1 MKTKRQS
8 FGSESDRTWVFAW
21 IRIRISLKRN
31 WVKKGIFNS
40 WSRTIQDINTF
51 FCQFLSNYTW
61 IFLVEVWIWTKFV
74 ADRIQPHIH
83 LNTYVIYE
91 YIYVCRVLFNSLGPP
106 ATFYLKRST
115 EGVDRVKI
123 IFQILLKHIHTVWIK
138 QIFIPFI
145 PLIDRNLSWSI
156 WSVTS
161 KVFFP
166 AWRTSFESILAIA
179 RGKHSTGSL
188 CMMYHLMIWYL

>member
-106 ATFYLKRST
+106 ATFYLQRPT

-123 IFQILLKHIHTVWIK
+123 IFLSLDLQSTR
-138 QIFIPFI
+138 IFVCT
-145 PLIDRNLSWSI
+145 DGVRR
-156 WSVTS
+156 T
-161 KVFFP
+161 FFFN
-166 AWRTSFESILAIA
+166 WRTSFESILAIA
-179 RGKHSTGSL
+179 RGKHSTV
-188 CMMYHLMIWYL
+188 WYF